1 MPIPSRVL
9 AAGNSP
15 LSTTNICGDT
25 GTALVAVGTTQATA
39 LQLSSVFNALTTS
52 SASTGVKLPPCEA
65 GALILVYNLTG
76 QTQQVYTN
84 ETSGVTMN
92 SAVAGSTG
100 VQVGNTK
107 TGIFFADSATHWCC
121 SVALTAT

>member
-9 AAGNSP
+9 AAGNAP
-15 LSTTNICGDT
+15 LSALNICGDAAS
-25 GTALVAVGTTQATA
+25 ALVAVGSTQAGA
-39 LQLSSVFNALTTS
+39 LQLSSVYNAITTS
-52 SASTGVKLPPCEA
+52 SASTGLKLPPCEA
-65 GALILVYNLTG
+65 GALILIYNLSG
-76 QTQQVYTN
+76 QTLQIYTN

-107 TGIFFADSATHWCC
+107 TGIFFADTATHWCC

>member
-1 MPIPSRVL
+1 MPIPSRIL
-9 AAGNSP
+9 ASGNSP
-15 LSTTNICGDT
+15 LATTAIAGDA
-25 GTALVAVGTTQATA
+25 GTALVATGSTQAGA
-39 LQLSSVFNALTTS
+39 LQLSSVFNAITTS
-52 SASTGVKLPPCEA
+52 SASTGLKLPPCEA
-65 GALILVYNLTG
+65 GALVLIYNLSG
-76 QTQQVYTN
+76 QTLQVYTN